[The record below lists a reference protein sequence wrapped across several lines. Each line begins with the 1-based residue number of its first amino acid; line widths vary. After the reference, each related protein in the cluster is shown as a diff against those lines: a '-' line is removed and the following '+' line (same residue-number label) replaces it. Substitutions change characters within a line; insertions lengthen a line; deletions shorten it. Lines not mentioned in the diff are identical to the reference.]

1 MSALSRKIGAGEF
14 VVTTELTPPKGVDLA
29 EVYAKAA
36 TLQTCVD
43 AINITDSPRARM
55 AIEPTAVA
63 RLLLE
68 RGVEPIVQFTSR
80 DRNRIALQSDL
91 LGAAALGVEN
101 VLFMAG
107 DSPEHGDHPDAKAV
121 FDLTS
126 SQMLSAA
133 RALTEGRD
141 LAGNPLK
148 GAPTLFLG
156 ATANP
161 AAADFD
167 AELANTHRKI
177 AAGAQFLQTQALY
190 DTTALERLTQALAPA
205 RAAILVGV
213 IPLKSAKSAAWLNA
227 NVPGICV
234 PDALIAEMQSVA
246 GDAEAERRTSLDIA
260 ARIVRSVQPLCAG
273 VHLMMMGWEN
283 EIPELLRSAGIAV
296 GQPGKAGS

>member
-1 MSALSRKIGAGEF
+1 MSNLSRKIAAGEF
-14 VVTTELTPPKGVDLA
+14 AVTTELTPPKGVDLTD
-29 EVYAKAA
+29 VYAKAA
-36 TLQTCVD
+36 ALKGSVD

-68 RGVEPIVQFTSR
+68 RGVEPIVQFTAR

-107 DSPEHGDHPDAKAV
+107 DSPQHGDHPDAKAV

-126 SQMLSAA
+126 AQMLAA
-133 RALTEGRD
+133 GHALAEGRD

-161 AAADFD
+161 AAPDFE
-167 AELANTHRKI
+167 AELANTRRKI
-177 AAGAQFLQTQALY
+177 VAGAQFLQTQALY
-190 DTTALERLTQALAPA
+190 EAAALERFVTALEPDRVAM
-205 RAAILVGV
+205 LVGV

-227 NVPGICV
+227 NVPGIRV
-234 PDALIAEMQSVA
+234 PEALIDEMQAVA
-246 GDAEAERRTSLDIA
+246 GDAEGERRTSLEIA
-260 ARIVRSVQPLCAG
+260 ARVVRAVRPLCAG
-273 VHLMMMGWEN
+273 VHLMMMGWES
-283 EIPELLRSAGIAV
+283 EIPQLLHQALGPR
-296 GQPGKAGS
+296 P

>member
-1 MSALSRKIGAGEF
+1 MSTLSRKIAAGEF
-14 VVTTELTPPKGVDLA
+14 IVTTELTPPKGVDLTD
-29 EVYAKAA
+29 VYAKAA
-36 TLQTCVD
+36 ALKDSVD

-68 RGVEPIVQFTSR
+68 RGVEPIVQFTAR

-107 DSPEHGDHPDAKAV
+107 DSPQHGDHPDAKAV

-126 SQMLSAA
+126 AQMLTAA

-141 LAGNPLK
+141 LAGNALK
-148 GAPTLFLG
+148 GAPTLCLG

-161 AAADFD
+161 AAFDFD
-167 AELANTHRKI
+167 AEIANTRRKT

-190 DTTALERLTQALAPA
+190 EAAALERFVAALRPE

-213 IPLKSAKSAAWLNA
+213 IPLKSAKTAAWLNA
-227 NVPGICV
+227 NVPGIRV
-234 PDALIAEMQSVA
+234 PEALIEEMQAVA
-246 GDAEAERRTSLDIA
+246 GDADAERRTSLEIA
-260 ARIVRSVQPLCAG
+260 ARVVRAVRPLCAG
-273 VHLMMMGWEN
+273 VHLMMMGWES
-283 EIPELLRSAGIAV
+283 EIPQLLRDASV
-296 GQPGKAGS
+296 VRT

>member
-1 MSALSRKIGAGEF
+1 MSTLSRKIAAGEF
-14 VVTTELTPPKGVDLA
+14 VVTTELTPPKGVDLSD
-29 EVYAKAA
+29 VYAKAA
-36 TLQTCVD
+36 ALKDSVD

-68 RGVEPIVQFTSR
+68 RGVEPIVQFTAR
-80 DRNRIALQSDL
+80 DRNRLALQSDL

-107 DSPEHGDHPDAKAV
+107 DSPQHGDHPDAKAV

-126 SQMLSAA
+126 AQMLCAA

-148 GAPTLFLG
+148 GAPTLCLG

-161 AAADFD
+161 AAPDFE
-167 AELANTHRKI
+167 AELANTRRKT

-190 DTTALERLTQALAPA
+190 EAATLERFVAALQPGPV
-205 RAAILVGV
+205 AILAGV
-213 IPLKSAKSAAWLNA
+213 IPLKSAKTAAWLNA
-227 NVPGICV
+227 NVPGIRV
-234 PDALIAEMQSVA
+234 PEALIEEMQAVA
-246 GDAEAERRTSLDIA
+246 GDADAERRRSIDIA
-260 ARIVRSVQPLCAG
+260 ARVVRAVRPLCAG
-273 VHLMMMGWEN
+273 VHLMMMGWE
-283 EIPELLRSAGIAV
+283 EHIPQLLRDAGL
-296 GQPGKAGS
+296 PHR